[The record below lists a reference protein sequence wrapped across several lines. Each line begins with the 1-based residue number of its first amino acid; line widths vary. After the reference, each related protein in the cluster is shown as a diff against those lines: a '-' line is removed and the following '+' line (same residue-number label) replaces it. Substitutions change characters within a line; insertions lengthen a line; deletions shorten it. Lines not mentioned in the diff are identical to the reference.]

1 MMTETITSTGYSAV
15 RDGGAG
21 VIDLSARGRLQV
33 GGSEAVMFL
42 NGLITNDMKTLAVNS
57 WMPAVFPN
65 VQGRLL
71 AAVRVIHREDGFL
84 IDTEGATL
92 ETVAKLLS
100 RFTLAGDFWI
110 TDLTNETSM
119 LSVQGNGSAAIVR
132 QALGEAAA
140 HVDRQ
145 HVATTQLASSNV
157 TVIRATHTAEDGF
170 DLFVAANETPTL
182 LKALIKAG
190 AQPLGADTAEVLRIE
205 AGIARYGIDMDDT
218 NVVTETNLDDAVSF
232 TKGCYIGQEIIA
244 RIKYRGHVAKK
255 LAGLIVEGEASL
267 ERGAKVLSAD
277 DKEIGRVT
285 SFTFSPQLDR
295 IIALGYVKYD
305 YLEPG
310 TKVKIVAAE
319 NGIPAVVAGLPL
331 VRGSWYAD

>member
-1 MMTETITSTGYSAV
+1 MMTQTITSEYSAV

-21 VIDLSARGRLQV
+21 VIDLSVRGRLLV

-71 AAVRVIHREDGFL
+71 AAVRVIHRDDGFL
-84 IDTEGATL
+84 IDTESATI
-92 ETVAKLLS
+92 ETVTKLLS
-100 RFTLAGDFWI
+100 RFTLAGDFRI

-119 LSVQGNGSAAIVR
+119 LSVQGKGSAAIVR

-140 HVDRQ
+140 PVERQ
-145 HVATTQLASSNV
+145 HVATAQLASSNV
-157 TVIRATHTAEDGF
+157 TVIRATHTAEDGY

-205 AGIARYGIDMDDT
+205 AGIPLYGIDMDDT
-218 NVVTETNLDDAVSF
+218 NVVTETNLDDAVNF

-255 LAGLIVEGEASL
+255 LAGLIVEGEASP
-267 ERGAKVLSAD
+267 ERGAKVFSAD

-285 SFTFSPQLDR
+285 SFAFSPRLNQSV
-295 IIALGYVKYD
+295 ALGYIKYD
-305 YLEPG
+305 FLEPG
-310 TKVKIVAAE
+310 TNVKVVTAE
-319 NGIPAVVAGLPL
+319 NEIPALVADLPFI
-331 VRGSWYAD
+331 RGSWYAD